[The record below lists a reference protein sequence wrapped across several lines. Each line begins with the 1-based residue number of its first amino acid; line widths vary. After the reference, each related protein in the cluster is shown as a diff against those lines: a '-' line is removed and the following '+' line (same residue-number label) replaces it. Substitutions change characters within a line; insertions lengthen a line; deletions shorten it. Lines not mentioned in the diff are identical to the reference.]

1 MSTPTFNGDPGPA
14 RGGQDP
20 PLLEAYGISKSFGG
34 IHALRSVDLTCHAGQ
49 VQALVGENG
58 AGKSTL
64 TAVLAGVHQP
74 DEGEIRMQGEMVRF
88 ASPRDA
94 LARGIAVVYQE
105 FTLLPHLSVAENIFL
120 GHEPARGSVVRH
132 RELRERAGALLE
144 QLGMGRLPLTAPVR
158 RLSVAQQQVVEIAKA
173 LSHNA
178 RLLIMDEP
186 SAVLAGAEFE
196 HLADLIKRLAGRG
209 VSIVYISHRLDEV
222 EAVADQVTV
231 LRDGKVVVS
240 APAGQLR
247 RDDIVRSMV
256 GRTLD
261 EAFPVRRAEVGEPV
275 LEVERLL
282 LPGTEPDGIN
292 LTVRAGEVVGV
303 GGLVGSG
310 RSRLAR
316 ALVGLERAPGTVKIR
331 GRPFRHR
338 SVRAAAGRGL
348 VLIPEDRKG
357 AGLVLD
363 LPIAANVSLP
373 VLGRVSSGSVLS
385 RQAET
390 SLAQDTIRTL
400 GIRASSP
407 DQRVRQLS
415 GGNQQKVVLG
425 KWLAAD
431 PAVLLLDEPLRGVD
445 VGAKEEIYGIIRDLA
460 DQGSAILV
468 ISSELPELLGL
479 SDRILVMRDGR
490 VAGELSR
497 EQASEEAVMA
507 LAIGEEV
514 TAA

>member
-1 MSTPTFNGDPGPA
+1 
-14 RGGQDP
+14 
-20 PLLEAYGISKSFGG
+20 
-34 IHALRSVDLTCHAGQ
+34 
-49 VQALVGENG
+49 
-58 AGKSTL
+58 
-64 TAVLAGVHQP
+64 
-74 DEGEIRMQGEMVRF
+74 
-88 ASPRDA
+88 
-94 LARGIAVVYQE
+94 
-105 FTLLPHLSVAENIFL
+105 
-120 GHEPARGSVVRH
+120 
-132 RELRERAGALLE
+132 
-144 QLGMGRLPLTAPVR
+144 
-158 RLSVAQQQVVEIAKA
+158 
-173 LSHNA
+173 
-178 RLLIMDEP
+178 
-186 SAVLAGAEFE
+186 
-196 HLADLIKRLAGRG
+196 
-209 VSIVYISHRLDEV
+209 
-222 EAVADQVTV
+222 
-231 LRDGKVVVS
+231 
-240 APAGQLR
+240 
-247 RDDIVRSMV
+247 
-256 GRTLD
+256 
-261 EAFPVRRAEVGEPV
+261 
-275 LEVERLL
+275 
-282 LPGTEPDGIN
+282 
-292 LTVRAGEVVGV
+292 VVGV

-331 GRPFRHR
+331 SRPFRHR

-373 VLGRVSSGSVLS
+373 VLGRVSNSSVLS

-400 GIRASSP
+400 GIRASGP

>member
-20 PLLEAYGISKSFGG
+20 PLLEAYRINKSFGG

-74 DEGEIRMQGEMVRF
+74 EEGEIRMNGEEVRF
-88 ASPRDA
+88 TSPRDA

-132 RELRERAGALLE
+132 RELRERAAALLD

-173 LSHNA
+173 LAHNA

-196 HLADLIKRLAGRG
+196 HLADLIKRLASRG
-209 VSIVYISHRLDEV
+209 VSIIYISHRLDEV

-231 LRDGKVVVS
+231 LRDGQVVVS
-240 APAGQLR
+240 APAGRLS

-292 LTVRAGEVVGV
+292 LTVRAGEVVGA
-303 GGLVGSG
+303 GG
-310 RSRLAR
+310 SRLAR

-348 VLIPEDRKG
+348 GLIPEDRKG

-373 VLGRVSSGSVLS
+373 VLGRVSNSSVLS

-400 GIRASSP
+400 GIRASGP